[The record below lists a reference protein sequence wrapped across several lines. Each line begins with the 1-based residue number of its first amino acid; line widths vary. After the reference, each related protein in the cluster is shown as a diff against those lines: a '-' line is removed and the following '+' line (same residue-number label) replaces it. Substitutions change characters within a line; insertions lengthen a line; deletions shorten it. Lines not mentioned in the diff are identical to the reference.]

1 MFGIQVMVDK
11 EEKSKETNEER
22 RFREYI
28 RALNTPVIL
37 PPDIYIDKYSPNIS
51 GKEVE

>member
-28 RALNTPVIL
+28 RALNTPVIF
-37 PPDIYIDKYSPNIS
+37 PPDVYIDKYSPNIS

>member
-1 MFGIQVMVDK
+1 MFGIKLTVDK
-11 EEKSKETNEER
+11 KDKTKETNEER

-28 RALNTPVIL
+28 RALNTPVLL
-37 PPDIYIDKYSPNIS
+37 PPDVFIDKYSPNIS

>member
-11 EEKSKETNEER
+11 EEKPKETNEER

-28 RALNTPVIL
+28 RALNTPAIL
-37 PPDIYIDKYSPNIS
+37 PPDVYIDKYSPNIS